1 MFLPLTKSVFL
12 TETRYCVH
20 ADVVVV
26 DILVKLLVFH
36 EEKPVDSLKVKS
48 LKVLLRLMTSRQL
61 YQSIAPL
68 VVKRSCWSNI
78 MLRSCM
84 SDVFWELVTI
94 LGLCQSEHCD
104 DVEFLSF
111 TK

>member
-1 MFLPLTKSVFL
+1 MLLNL
-12 TETRYCVH
+12 EELEYIEAGYCVH

-26 DILVKLLVFH
+26 DVLVKLLVFH

-48 LKVLLRLMTSRQL
+48 MKVLLKLMTSRQL
-61 YQSIAPL
+61 CQSIAPL
-68 VVKRSCWSNI
+68 VVTRSCWSNI
-78 MLRSCM
+78 MLKLCM
-84 SDVFWELVTI
+84 SDVFWELVTF

-111 TK
+111 MK